1 MNMKILKKMILV
13 SLLAL
18 LVLPNVVQS
27 QNVTEQLRMR
37 LEQTDNIIERAREA
51 VFATNSP
58 HAKVAYEQ
66 AVELQRRAWQL
77 FMRGSGNNNYLTAN
91 SLTLKARQKAADALK
106 AARTTA
112 QSESTVLQR
121 LERAEN
127 ILDRVRQLAGNDGN
141 NYQNLV
147 DIYTSTRHNLDLA
160 WEFYRSGQYKPAYK
174 LANQVINASE
184 KLLKRVN
191 QYIQSKGNYE
201 RRMEAVRDYYEMVEG
216 VLSECNSEKAHR
228 LIEQA
233 KGIFQKAESL
243 ASEQHYIAALTNLQT
258 AKSMVRKA
266 MKECRGIKPLEQR
279 YEKLLAKAE
288 RLSDKIPSGDDM
300 GQRLLTQV
308 YDQLRLAK
316 DKYEQNK
323 PDAAVAALK
332 AAQLTLERL
341 ETHIRSNS
349 GR

>member
-1 MNMKILKKMILV
+1 MNKKILKKILLV
-13 SLLAL
+13 SILIF
-18 LVLPNVVQS
+18 LVLPNIVQS

-37 LEQTDNIIERAREA
+37 LEQTDDILERARET

-77 FMRGSGNNNYLTAN
+77 FRMGPGNNNYINAN
-91 SLTLKARQKAADALK
+91 NLTLKARQKAADALK
-106 AARTTA
+106 AARITV
-112 QSESTVLQR
+112 QSESAVLQR

-191 QYIQSKGNYE
+191 QYIQSKSNYE

-216 VLSECNSEKAHR
+216 VISECSSQKAHR
-228 LIEQA
+228 LVEQA
-233 KGIFQKAESL
+233 KEVFQKAESL
-243 ASEQHYIAALTNLQT
+243 ASEQHYIVALKNLQT

-266 MKECRGIKPLEQR
+266 LKECRGVKPLEQR

-288 RLSDKIPSGDDM
+288 RLSDKIPSNDDM
-300 GQRLLTQV
+300 AQRLLAQA

-316 DKYEQNK
+316 DKYEKNK
-323 PDAAVAALK
+323 ADATVAALK